1 MRRLCTTLYTETNFA
16 RVENGGWGNAR
27 VFFGA
32 TSVRYDLLKAVRP
45 VRESLYDDRNERTIR
60 RCEFVTLA
68 PNDETRYD
76 AVDDEVRLEIALLSR
91 CKCSCEKSLATV
103 NLLTIGEGR
112 KKLDDST
119 ISLCTT
125 RVKKGMIKAK

>member
-1 MRRLCTTLYTETNFA
+1 VVKRA
-16 RVENGGWGNAR
+16 
-27 VFFGA
+27 VFPGD
-32 TSVRYDLLKAVRP
+32 TSVGYDLLKAVRP

-60 RCEFVTLA
+60 RCDLVTLA

-76 AVDDEVRLEIALLSR
+76 AVDDEVRLEIALRSR

-112 KKLDDST
+112 GSWMTLQ
-119 ISLCTT
+119 SLSARRESDLSV
-125 RVKKGMIKAK
+125 RVGVLE

>member
-1 MRRLCTTLYTETNFA
+1 MYTGTNLA
-16 RVENGGWGNAR
+16 WVENGSWEKRAS
-27 VFFGA
+27 FFGF
-32 TSVRYDLLKAVRP
+32 TSVRYDLLKAVRT
-45 VRESLYDDRNERTIR
+45 VRESLYDDRNGRTIR

-112 KKLDDST
+112 RKLDDST